1 MHLEEC
7 LQKKRAVEG
16 MESRIAGLFYGS
28 GRFWALYMTR
38 KIGCVCFFV
47 SLCLCVCVCVCVR
60 ACVCVCIHDFM
71 LVIVFAFCAHIASK

>member
-16 MESRIAGLFYGS
+16 IESRIACLFEGS
-28 GRFWALYMTR
+28 GRLWALYMTR
-38 KIGCVCFFV
+38 KIGCVRFFV
-47 SLCLCVCVCVCVR
+47 SFVCVCVCVYI
-60 ACVCVCIHDFM
+60 CIHDFM

>member
-1 MHLEEC
+1 MHFEEC

-16 MESRIAGLFYGS
+16 MESRIAGLFNGS
-28 GRFWALYMTR
+28 GRVWALYMTR

-47 SLCLCVCVCVCVR
+47 SLCSFVSLCLCV
-60 ACVCVCIHDFM
+60 CVCVCIHDFM